1 MEMGKKRFDSS
12 QWRLTGHPRLQS
24 ASTKKGTASLGL
36 LIGCLLTIS
45 LTSCGVKK
53 VQIRTEVPKTFPKKE
68 SNSPLKKTTKSPSA
82 SQETIYFDPNQ
93 SAAVRVAKYIEIF
106 GPIAQ
111 KEMETF
117 HIPASITL
125 AQGLLES
132 GFGIGRLAQKAN
144 NHFGI
149 KCHSDWNGERI
160 YHDDD
165 RKGECF
171 RVYKSPVT
179 SYRDHSLFLSERS
192 RYAFLF
198 EIKPTHYK
206 AWAKGLK
213 KAGYATDPKYP
224 QKLISLIERYQLDR
238 FDKKVKL
245 KKRAPKRSSN
255 YIASQ
260 KQHRVKK
267 GDTLY
272 GIARQY
278 EIPVSELIRLNNIK
292 NNAIYPGQELVLP
305 KLD

>member
-1 MEMGKKRFDSS
+1 MGKERFDSS
-12 QWRLTGHPRLQS
+12 QWRFTGHPRFQS
-24 ASTKKGTASLGL
+24 VSTKKGTASFTLL
-36 LIGCLLTIS
+36 LICLLAIS
-45 LTSCGVKK
+45 LASCGVKK
-53 VQIRTEVPKTFPKKE
+53 VQIRATTPKAATTRTPKAA
-68 SNSPLKKTTKSPSA
+68 PLKKTSKNATAPKK
-82 SQETIYFDPNQ
+82 TIYFDPNL
-93 SAAVRVAKYIEIF
+93 SAAERVTKYIEIF

-111 KEMETF
+111 KEMEAF

-149 KCHSDWNGERI
+149 KCHGDWDGEKI

-171 RVYKSPVT
+171 RVYKSPFT

-198 EIKPTHYK
+198 EINPTNFK
-206 AWAKGLK
+206 AWARGLK

-238 FDKKVKL
+238 FDKKVKI
-245 KKRAPKRSSN
+245 KKRSPRPSSK
-255 YIASQ
+255 YTASQ
-260 KQHRVKK
+260 KQHHVKK
-267 GDTLY
+267 GDTLF